1 MRSQCQ
7 VSTRGAADGL
17 LGALDASLLVGND
30 VVHKRNETLLNN
42 VTNNSL

>member
-7 VSTRGAADGL
+7 VSTRSAADGL
-17 LGALDASLLVGND
+17 LGSLDASLLVGND